1 MTLTV
6 TARGLR
12 LSLSD
17 QPGAEPR
24 RHMMA
29 EVDQRFVVVGGG
41 LAGARAV
48 ETLRDGGFQG
58 SLVLVSTETHLPY
71 ERPPLSKAVLAGR
84 DDVSVAILH
93 DQDWYAE
100 RNVELRLTT
109 TATGLDTAG
118 QTLLL
123 DDGSQVAYDALL
135 LATGSSARR
144 LPIAG
149 AELDGVRYLRTID
162 DSLALLERFRSQPRV
177 VIVGAG
183 WIGLE
188 SASGARE
195 HGAQVTVIEAA
206 AQPLQMVVGEQ
217 IGSVFA
223 DLHRDHGVNL
233 LMSSGV
239 ASFEGAG
246 QVDAVVLSDGR
257 RLPADLVVVGVG
269 AQPNLALARTA
280 GLEVD
285 GGVVTDAGLRA
296 SDPHVFA
303 AGDIVQWPHPT
314 LGEQI
319 RVEHWANANDSGI
332 AAAKS
337 MLGQDIAYDALPF
350 FFSDQY
356 DVGLEYIGYVAPH
369 VNADVVVRGD
379 PANREF
385 MAFWLRDGRLLAAMH
400 MNMWDSLEP
409 IQSLI
414 AGQQKLDPERLADLS
429 IAVGS

>member
-1 MTLTV
+1 
-6 TARGLR
+6 
-12 LSLSD
+12 
-17 QPGAEPR
+17 
-24 RHMMA
+24 MMA
-29 EVDQRFVVVGGG
+29 QMDQRFVVVGGG

-48 ETLRDGGFQG
+48 ETLRDEGFKG
-58 SLVLVSTETHLPY
+58 SLVLVSAETHLPY

-93 DQDWYAE
+93 DRNWYAE
-100 RNVELRLTT
+100 RDVDLRLNA

-118 QTLLL
+118 QTLSF
-123 DDGSQVAYDALL
+123 DDGSQIGYDALL

-149 AELDGVRYLRTID
+149 AGLEGVHYLRTID
-162 DSLALLERFRSQPRV
+162 DSLALLERFRSQPRL

-188 SASGARE
+188 TASGARE
-195 HGAQVTVIEAA
+195 HGAEVTVIETA

-223 DLHRDHGVNL
+223 NLHRDHGVEL
-233 LMSSGV
+233 LLSNGV
-239 ASFEGAG
+239 ASFEGSG
-246 QVDAVVLSDGR
+246 RLSAVVLSDGR

-269 AQPNLALARTA
+269 AQPNLELAQTA
-280 GLEVD
+280 GLDVD
-285 GGVVTDAGLRA
+285 RGVVTDAALRT

-319 RVEHWANANDSGI
+319 RVEHWANANDSGV

-337 MLGQDIAYDALPF
+337 MLGQDVAYDALPF

-356 DVGLEYIGYVAPH
+356 DVGLEYVGHVAPD
-369 VNADVVVRGD
+369 VSADVVVRGD
-379 PANREF
+379 PATREF

-409 IQSLI
+409 VQPLI
-414 AGQQKLDPERLADLS
+414 AGQQKLDAERLADPS
-429 IAVGS
+429 IAIGS

>member
-1 MTLTV
+1 
-6 TARGLR
+6 
-12 LSLSD
+12 
-17 QPGAEPR
+17 
-24 RHMMA
+24 MMA
-29 EVDQRFVVVGGG
+29 QVDQRFVVVGGG

-48 ETLRDGGFQG
+48 ETLRDEGFQG
-58 SLVLVSTETHLPY
+58 SVVLVGAENHLPY

-93 DQDWYAE
+93 DQSWYTE
-100 RNVELRLTT
+100 RDVELRLTA
-109 TATGLDTAG
+109 TATRLDIAG
-118 QTLLL
+118 QTLSL

-135 LATGSSARR
+135 LATGSAARR

-149 AELDGVRYLRTID
+149 AELEGVHYLRTID
-162 DSLALLERFRSQPRV
+162 DSLALLEKFRLQPRL

-188 SASGARE
+188 TASGARE
-195 HGAQVTVIEAA
+195 HGAEVTMIESA
-206 AQPLQMVVGEQ
+206 AQPLQMVMGEQ

-223 DLHRDHGVNL
+223 GIHRDHGVDL
-233 LMSSGV
+233 VLSSGV
-239 ASFEGAG
+239 TSFEGAG
-246 QVDAVVLSDGR
+246 QVGAVVLSDGR

-269 AQPNLALARTA
+269 AQPNLELARTA
-280 GLEVD
+280 GLDVD
-285 GGVVTDAGLRA
+285 RGVVTDAALRT

-319 RVEHWANANDSGI
+319 RVEHWANANDSGV

-337 MLGQDIAYDALPF
+337 MMGQDVAYDALPF

-356 DVGLEYIGYVAPH
+356 DVGLEYVGYVAPD
-369 VNADVVVRGD
+369 VNSDVVVRGH
-379 PANREF
+379 PATREF

-409 IQSLI
+409 VQPLI
-414 AGQQKLDPERLADLS
+414 AGQQKLDAERLADPS
-429 IAVGS
+429 IAIGS